1 MPQNAVQWVI
11 LFAGPLVGALIGYL
25 TNWLA
30 VKMLFRPRKA
40 LYIGKFHVPF
50 TPGVIPRRKDA
61 LASALGRMVSEM
73 LVRKEDLKESLCSE
87 AVSRTVAKTVLSLP
101 SVKEVGTQV
110 VSEEAY
116 DKGRDK
122 VLDFMTDRILQG
134 ILAMDLG
141 EIIKKEA
148 TEAVNTFTGSNPLL
162 KMFVSDQLVATLT
175 APIAGKVTEF
185 LNADGRVKLREAL
198 AEQIIPYEDKPVA
211 ELVRNTERFE
221 SVLVNFYHTLVKRY
235 ADAVVDHVH
244 IEKIVEDK
252 IRAMDPKDLEA
263 LLLMVMK
270 KELNAL
276 VWLGVPIGFIM
287 GCITMLTNL
296 LQ

>member
-1 MPQNAVQWVI
+1 MPQT
-11 LFAGPLVGALIGYL
+11 LFEWMRFLSGPLIGALIGYL

-50 TPGVIPRRKDA
+50 TPGVIPRRKGA
-61 LASALGRMVSEM
+61 LAKALGKMVSEM

-87 AVSRTVAKTVLSLP
+87 SVSRTVAKTVLSLP
-101 SVKEVGTQV
+101 SVKEVGAQM
-110 VSEEAY
+110 VSEDRYAA
-116 DKGRDK
+116 GRDK

-134 ILAMDLG
+134 ILALDLG
-141 EIIKKEA
+141 EIITKEA
-148 TEAVNTFTGSNPLL
+148 TATVGTFTASNPLL
-162 KMFVSDQLVATLT
+162 KMFVSDQLIATLT
-175 APIAGKVTEF
+175 APIAGKVADF

-198 AEQIIPYEDKPVA
+198 AEQLGPYEDKPIA
-211 ELVRNTERFE
+211 ELVGDTERME
-221 SVLVNFYHTLVKRY
+221 GILVSFYRTLVKRY

-244 IEKIVEDK
+244 LERIVEKK
-252 IRAMDPKDLEA
+252 INAMDPRELEA

-276 VWLGVPIGFIM
+276 VWLGVPIGMIM
-287 GCITMLTNL
+287 GLITTIINWI
-296 LQ
+296 

>member
-1 MPQNAVQWVI
+1 MPQT
-11 LFAGPLVGALIGYL
+11 LFEWMRFLSGPLIGALIGYL

-50 TPGVIPRRKDA
+50 TPGVIPRRKGA
-61 LASALGRMVSEM
+61 LAKALGKMVSEM

-87 AVSRTVAKTVLSLP
+87 SVSRTVAKTVLSLP
-101 SVKEVGTQV
+101 SVKEVGAQM
-110 VSEEAY
+110 VSEDRYAA
-116 DKGRDK
+116 GRDK

-134 ILAMDLG
+134 ILALDLG
-141 EIIKKEA
+141 EIIAKEA
-148 TEAVNTFTGSNPLL
+148 NATVGTFTASNPLL
-162 KMFVSDQLVATLT
+162 KMFVSDQLIATLT

-198 AEQIIPYEDKPVA
+198 AEQMSPYEDKPIA
-211 ELVRNTERFE
+211 ELVGDTEKME
-221 SVLVNFYHTLVKRY
+221 GILVSFYRTLVKRY

-244 IEKIVEDK
+244 LERIVEKK
-252 IRAMDPKDLEA
+252 INAMDPRELEA

-276 VWLGVPIGFIM
+276 VWLGVPIGMIM
-287 GCITMLTNL
+287 GLITTIINWI
-296 LQ
+296 

>member
-1 MPQNAVQWVI
+1 MPQTLYEW
-11 LFAGPLVGALIGYL
+11 LRFLSGPLIGALIGYL

-40 LYIGKFHVPF
+40 LYIGKFHIPF
-50 TPGVIPRRKDA
+50 TPGVIPRRQAA
-61 LASALGRMVSEM
+61 LATALGRMVSEM

-87 AVSRTVAKTVLSLP
+87 AVSRTVAQTVLSLP
-101 SVKEVGTQV
+101 SLKEVGTQV
-110 VSEEAY
+110 FDEEKYAL
-116 DKGRDK
+116 GRDK

-134 ILAMDLG
+134 ILALDLG
-141 EIIKKEA
+141 QIITKEA
-148 TEAVNTFTGSNPLL
+148 VDAVNGFTAGNPLL
-162 KMFVSDQLVATLT
+162 KMFVSDQLVANLT
-175 APIAGKVTEF
+175 APIGGKVADF

-198 AEQIIPYEDKPVA
+198 DEQLTPYEDKPVA
-211 ELVRNTERFE
+211 QILKDTERFE
-221 SVLVNFYHTLVKRY
+221 RILVNIYHSLVKRY

-276 VWLGVPIGFIM
+276 VWLGVPIGMIM
-287 GCITMLTNL
+287 GLVTTLINWL
-296 LQ
+296 